1 MDERLPREGGAVRD
15 YRHAMARDAVSW
27 HGRLAHGL
35 KTTGGPPVPR
45 RRLASLRKVLGLGFM
60 LLGLAPLLC
69 GCASAVSAGQ
79 NAALDGTDLVNM
91 TDQMAASIAADP
103 EVREAV
109 REHGKL
115 VVVVQPVVN
124 MMTAEVLPRGP
135 AEAFTGRVRSLLA
148 NHDPDSFTW
157 VMNRDAYY
165 RLRNSERDYDLGQN
179 PDRVQ
184 PEYALTA
191 KFSSLTKETKDRRSS
206 YYLCVY
212 ELTNLHNAKV
222 LWTDKFEV
230 KKTAVGG
237 GILD

>member
-1 MDERLPREGGAVRD
+1 MKQDKHGRRHTGRPPAPFRVVLAICLLLGGA
-15 YRHAMARDAVSW
+15 A
-27 HGRLAHGL
+27 LA
-35 KTTGGPPVPR
+35 
-45 RRLASLRKVLGLGFM
+45 
-60 LLGLAPLLC
+60 C

-79 NAALDGTDLVNM
+79 NAALDGTDLVKM
-91 TDQMAASIAADP
+91 TDQMAASLAGDA
-103 EVREAV
+103 AV
-109 REHGKL
+109 RRAIAEHGKL

-124 MMTAEVLPRGP
+124 LMTAEVLPRGA

-148 NHDPDSFTW
+148 NHDPGSFTW

-165 RLRNSERDYDLGQN
+165 RLRDKTLDFNLGVN

-212 ELTNLHNAKV
+212 ELSDLHNGDI
-222 LWTDKFEV
+222 LWTDKYEV